1 MKKGVKVGI
10 ALVAAGVVVVVIYLS
25 IKLTKKSPDQPLKY
39 ACTKEGACV
48 QSPTGT
54 FEKDKCVCP
63 TCPSNCSSENNNGVC
78 DRITGKCACNTGW
91 TGDDCN
97 TPSPPQQTVR
107 YSCTKDG
114 ACIESS
120 GGSFEKNQCVCP
132 TCPSNCSG
140 NNNGVCDRITGK
152 CACNTGWT
160 GDDCKTRQP
169 TPPPQTVRYACTKDG
184 ACIESS
190 GGSFEKDQCVCPTC
204 PSNCSGHGTCDR
216 ITGKCACN
224 SGWTGQ
230 DCLTASVP
238 STNSKWNCGN
248 DHVCVPGDSGT
259 DSQSSCE
266 TSCAVPS
273 AELWTKLSSVLTTN
287 KTTFSSKLL
296 QSQDVD
302 GKACHPSTIYNF
314 DGFLKALEAMVK
326 TGVNNNHFYAGDDTA
341 KGLQYGLVNIAA
353 FIAQCM
359 EETIIFDACDENNW
373 STGGWTKDPKVMG
386 YDPVSNV
393 AVDYPI
399 SAACGQA
406 GQSYQDYTCSPSE
419 QAMQCKVDPNMI
431 VKGFTHAAWW
441 GAPPP
446 LFCAPKSLTGPNL
459 GYWDTGGT
467 TDCWP
472 YTGKGITDANEYVQY
487 MKSGQMCQNYDNQ
500 KAGFSN
506 ISTPVQNMKLDDT
519 VSGMSYKTPRSDVEG
534 CCWWGRGVIQ
544 TSGPCNIG
552 KLNYFLGKGAADRG
566 VASLYPNIDFC
577 ADPEAICDSS
587 KPTELKWIAGM
598 FYWIN
603 AVQSYDSNG
612 WNYLTELKKFVDDG
626 NLDKPI
632 TDSGFIHA
640 VSGIVNRGCPNPPLC
655 GTGDLLKGVERA
667 VNFCRALTVFGLT
680 SDTMCGTKPDSPC

>member
-10 ALVAAGVVVVVIYLS
+10 ALLGLGVVVVVIYLS

-39 ACTKEGACV
+39 ACTKEGVCV

-63 TCPSNCSSENNNGVC
+63 TCPSNCSE
-78 DRITGKCACNTGW
+78 
-91 TGDDCN
+91 
-97 TPSPPQQTVR
+97 
-107 YSCTKDG
+107 
-114 ACIESS
+114 
-120 GGSFEKNQCVCP
+120 
-132 TCPSNCSG
+132 

-169 TPPPQTVRYACTKDG
+169 SPPPQTVRYACTKDG

-273 AELWTKLSSVLTTN
+273 AQLWTKLSSVLTAN

-302 GKACHPSTIYNF
+302 QKACHPSTIYNF
-314 DGFLKALEAMVK
+314 DGFLKALDAMVK

-341 KGLQYGLVNIAA
+341 NGLQYGLVNIAA

-373 STGGWTKDPKVMG
+373 STGGATKDPKVMG

-419 QAMQCKVDPNMI
+419 QAMQCKVDPNMT

-446 LFCAPKSLTGPNL
+446 LFCAPTSLTGPEL
-459 GYWDTGGT
+459 GHWGTDTG
-467 TDCWP
+467 DC
-472 YTGKGITDANEYVQY
+472 YGKVPVNDMTDAGEYVKY
-487 MKSGQMCQNYDNQ
+487 MKDGGTCGAYAGQKSG
-500 KAGFSN
+500 AAVRG
-506 ISTPVQNMKLDDT
+506 IVTNMRQDDT

-552 KLNYFLGKGAADRG
+552 KLNYFMGKGAADRG
-566 VASLYPNIDFC
+566 VASMYPNIDFC
-577 ADPEAICDSS
+577 ADPEAICDPS

-640 VSGIVNRGCPNPPLC
+640 VSGIVNRGCPNPPC

-680 SDTMCGTKPDSPC
+680 SDTMCGTKSKSPC